1 MNKGILVVVSGF
13 SGAGK
18 GTVMKRLM
26 EKYDGYALSV
36 SATTRKPRPGE
47 EDGREYFF
55 RTRDEFE
62 KLIEEDALLEYAQY
76 VENYYGTPRSYV
88 EEQLQA
94 GRNVILEIEIQGAM
108 KIKEKIP
115 EALLVFVTPPT
126 VEELERRLT
135 GRGTETAQVIA
146 DRLARAGEEAEGMGQ
161 YDYILVNDTVEE
173 CVDHLHQI
181 IVSEHSRVSR
191 NAEFIADIQKQ
202 TKAFQERRKYMIH
215 PSYTELIEA
224 INTNSEDDD
233 TTMSLNSRYS
243 LVLAASKR
251 ARQII
256 AGSKPMVEGA
266 AGKKPLSVA
275 IDELYKGK
283 VKILA
288 PEEED
293 EEGTEQTAEAQAE
306 ESAQASEITETA
318 ETAEETTAET
328 TAETTEE

>member
-26 EKYDGYALSV
+26 EKYDNYALSV
-36 SATTRKPRPGE
+36 SVTTRSPRPGE
-47 EDGREYFF
+47 QDGKEYFF

-202 TKAFQERRKYMIH
+202 TKAFQK
-215 PSYTELIEA
+215 
-224 INTNSEDDD
+224 
-233 TTMSLNSRYS
+233 
-243 LVLAASKR
+243 
-251 ARQII
+251 
-256 AGSKPMVEGA
+256 
-266 AGKKPLSVA
+266 
-275 IDELYKGK
+275 
-283 VKILA
+283 
-288 PEEED
+288 
-293 EEGTEQTAEAQAE
+293 
-306 ESAQASEITETA
+306 
-318 ETAEETTAET
+318 
-328 TAETTEE
+328 

>member
-62 KLIEEDALLEYAQY
+62 KLIEEDALLEYARY

-135 GRGTETAQVIA
+135 GRGTETSQAIA
-146 DRLARAGEEAEGMGQ
+146 DSLARAGEEAKGMDQ

-181 IVSEHSRVSR
+181 IVSEHSRAFR
-191 NAEFIADIQKQ
+191 NAEFIAGIQEQ
-202 TKAFQERRKYMIH
+202 TKAFQK
-215 PSYTELIEA
+215 
-224 INTNSEDDD
+224 
-233 TTMSLNSRYS
+233 
-243 LVLAASKR
+243 
-251 ARQII
+251 
-256 AGSKPMVEGA
+256 
-266 AGKKPLSVA
+266 
-275 IDELYKGK
+275 
-283 VKILA
+283 
-288 PEEED
+288 
-293 EEGTEQTAEAQAE
+293 
-306 ESAQASEITETA
+306 
-318 ETAEETTAET
+318 
-328 TAETTEE
+328 

>member
-26 EKYDGYALSV
+26 EKYNDYALSV

-108 KIKEKIP
+108 KIKKKIP

-126 VEELERRLT
+126 VE
-135 GRGTETAQVIA
+135 
-146 DRLARAGEEAEGMGQ
+146 
-161 YDYILVNDTVEE
+161 
-173 CVDHLHQI
+173 
-181 IVSEHSRVSR
+181 
-191 NAEFIADIQKQ
+191 
-202 TKAFQERRKYMIH
+202 
-215 PSYTELIEA
+215 
-224 INTNSEDDD
+224 
-233 TTMSLNSRYS
+233 
-243 LVLAASKR
+243 
-251 ARQII
+251 
-256 AGSKPMVEGA
+256 
-266 AGKKPLSVA
+266 
-275 IDELYKGK
+275 
-283 VKILA
+283 
-288 PEEED
+288 
-293 EEGTEQTAEAQAE
+293 
-306 ESAQASEITETA
+306 
-318 ETAEETTAET
+318 
-328 TAETTEE
+328 